1 MSYLTTEEFES
12 ILDNVS
18 IFPVTSVELG
28 DISQYFFECGD
39 AEEYVTFLINKI
51 VYKAFRN
58 YV

>member
-28 DISQYFFECGD
+28 DISQYFLESGD

-51 VYKAFRN
+51 V
-58 YV
+58 